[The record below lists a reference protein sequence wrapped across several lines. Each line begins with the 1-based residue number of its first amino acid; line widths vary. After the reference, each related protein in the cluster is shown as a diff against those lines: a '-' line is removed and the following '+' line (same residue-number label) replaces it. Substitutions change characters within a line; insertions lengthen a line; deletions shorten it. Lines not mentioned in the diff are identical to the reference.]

1 MIHQLLDSMCA
12 AIGGWRARGLEV
24 FDLGAE
30 GGSDPLRRATVELA
44 YHNFQGWHWEARMRS
59 AESDAELAEAVRRT
73 FVHNRGRNAAV
84 ERLDAAFF
92 RAQKGEGEPHSETPG
107 MILDRLSI
115 LHLKRTYCDGADRE
129 RHAQLTR
136 QIQFLSACAERLWED
151 LRAGRKQVL
160 PFERTKQFTE
170 PEAVAC

>member
-1 MIHQLLDSMCA
+1 MMEALLRAMSA
-12 AIGGWRARGLEV
+12 AIADWRARGLEI

-30 GGSDPLRRATVELA
+30 GAGDPLRRAAVELA
-44 YHNFQGWHWEARMRS
+44 YHNFQGWHFEARMRS
-59 AESDAELAEAVRRT
+59 AESDRELAEAVRRT

-92 RAQKGEGEPHSETPG
+92 RAQQGEGEPHSETPG

-136 QIQFLSACAERLWED
+136 QIRFLSACAEHLWED

-160 PFERTKQFTE
+160 PFERTKQFAE
-170 PEAVAC
+170 SEAAAC